1 MQKKQYYTKS
11 ALEKIK
17 TELAGLKSVKR
28 KEVAERIREAK
39 AFGDLS
45 ENAEYADA
53 KEAQAFVE
61 GRIEELEEILE
72 NAEIVD
78 DKCKQGGAVGVNCKV
93 TVSDSKG
100 GQREYTLVSANEVD
114 PLTGKISSNSP
125 IGKALMGKKVGDRVA
140 VEVPSGKLDLQVQKI
155 E

>member
-1 MQKKQYYTKS
+1 M
-11 ALEKIK
+11 
-17 TELAGLKSVKR
+17 
-28 KEVAERIREAK
+28 
-39 AFGDLS
+39 
-45 ENAEYADA
+45 
-53 KEAQAFVE
+53 
-61 GRIEELEEILE
+61 E

-78 DKCKQGGAVGVNCKV
+78 DKCKQSGSVGVNCKV

-125 IGKALMGKKVGDRVA
+125 IGKALLGKKVGDRVV
-140 VEVPSGKLDLQVQKI
+140 VEVPSGKLNLQIQKI